1 MRPLRIIRGLG
12 GNGSTFISR
21 VIATME
27 KVVLLSETNPQTA
40 NLFSFALNPVTQ
52 IAKNYPH
59 LNTGFFTGN
68 MVELGSPKLFGEYV
82 NGLLTECE
90 LIGHDLVIRDY
101 NYIDYIGTPLS
112 WPTSQKSSLDA
123 ALKNV
128 ITKEIL
134 LIRHPI
140 HQYKS
145 LLSHPELKNVLDFK
159 DFLKGYRLL
168 LDNHAVA
175 RMIKFEDL
183 FLYFDHVM
191 PEIAEHLLL
200 NLNPAQNTL
209 MPSVDWV
216 TGHEFGK
223 TSTKP
228 ESIQRHLNS
237 EMLDLFRPLDDYQA
251 ICKACGYEP

>member
-1 MRPLRIIRGLG
+1 
-12 GNGSTFISR
+12 
-21 VIATME
+21 ME
-27 KVVLLSETNPQTA
+27 KVVLLSETNPQSA

-90 LIGHDLVIRDY
+90 LIGHNLVIRDY
-101 NYIDYIGTPLS
+101 NYVDYIGTPLV
-112 WPTSQKSSLDA
+112 WPASQKSSLDV
-123 ALKNV
+123 ALKNL
-128 ITKEIL
+128 ITREIL
-134 LIRHPI
+134 LVRHPI
-140 HQYKS
+140 DQYQS
-145 LLSHPELKNVLDFK
+145 LISHPELRNALDNK
-159 DFLKGYRLL
+159 EFLKGYRLL
-168 LDNHAVA
+168 LENHMVA

-183 FLYFDHVM
+183 FLSFDQVM
-191 PEIAEHLLL
+191 RDIATHLLL
-200 NLNPAQNTL
+200 NVNPAQKTL
-209 MPSVDWV
+209 IPSVDWV

-237 EMLDLFRPLDDYQA
+237 EMLDLFRPLDDYQE